1 MKNLVCLKEIVVAK
15 NVEKDFN
22 FRQDQGHFFIE
33 GKMGRV
39 NYGVNLGDFVLL
51 RNNSLYFTD
60 NGIQGLLISKLSSMI
75 DGVLNGFGE
84 ELLIKGIGYRV
95 WLVQNKLYFKLGFS
109 HLFVFELSKNLLI
122 RGKKNRLI
130 IFGLNKEL
138 VGCISTLI
146 RSIKK
151 PDAYKGKGLQ
161 FLNETIV
168 LKAGK
173 QRQR

>member
-1 MKNLVCLKEIVVAK
+1 MKNLSCLKEIVFAK
-15 NVEKDFN
+15 NKDKVFI
-22 FRQDQGHFFIE
+22 FKQDQGNFFIE
-33 GKMGRV
+33 GKMGKLH
-39 NYGVNLGDFVLL
+39 YGINVGDCKMIF
-51 RNNSLYFTD
+51 NDSLYFID
-60 NGIQGLLISKLSSMI
+60 NGMQGLLLSKLSAMI

-84 ELLIKGIGYRV
+84 ELIIKGIGYRV
-95 WLVQNKLYFKLGFS
+95 WLVQNKLYLKLGFS

-130 IFGLNKEL
+130 IFGSNKEL
-138 VGCISTLI
+138 VGCISTLL
-146 RSIKK
+146 RNIKK

-161 FLNETIV
+161 FLNEMIV